1 MFTVGL
7 TGGIGSGKT
16 TIARFFL
23 AHNIEVINADQVARK
38 VVEPGTTALL
48 RIKKRFGSEILI
60 NGETLNRPLLREKIF
75 KDSNQ
80 RIWLESL
87 LHPLIEEKITQL
99 IESAVSQ
106 YVILESPLLLETKQH
121 KLVNRI
127 LVVDVSPEIQLE
139 RAISRDGG
147 SEATIKAIMSSQISR
162 NDRISL
168 ADDIINNEQNFQS
181 VQSRLI
187 KFHQNYLNLAK
198 KNE

>member
-1 MFTVGL
+1 MLTVGL

-23 AHNIEVINADQVARK
+23 DQNIEVVNADQVARK
-38 VVEPGTTALL
+38 VVEPGTAALSS
-48 RIKKRFGSEILI
+48 IKKRFGSEILI
-60 NGETLNRPLLREKIF
+60 NEKALNRSLLREKIF
-75 KDSNQ
+75 KNDDQ
-80 RIWLESL
+80 RIWLENL
-87 LHPLIEEKITQL
+87 LHPLIEEEITQL
-99 IESAVSQ
+99 LESAVSQ
-106 YVILESPLLLETKQH
+106 YVILESPLLLETNQH

-127 LVVDVSPEIQLE
+127 LVVDVSPEVQLE
-139 RAISRDGG
+139 RTLSRDGG
-147 SEATIKAIMSSQISR
+147 SEATIKAIMNSQISR
-162 NDRISL
+162 SDRISL

>member
-23 AHNIEVINADQVARK
+23 DHNIEVINADQVARK

-147 SEATIKAIMSSQISR
+147 SEATIKAIMNSQISR

>member
-16 TIARFFL
+16 TVARFFL
-23 AHNIEVINADQVARK
+23 DQNIEVINADQVARK
-38 VVEPGTTALL
+38 VVEPGTAALL

-60 NGETLNRPLLREKIF
+60 NEETLNRPLLREKIF
-75 KDSNQ
+75 KDNEQ

-87 LHPLIEEKITQL
+87 LHPLIEKKITQL

-106 YVILESPLLLETKQH
+106 YVILESPLLLETNQH

-139 RAISRDGG
+139 RTISRDGG
-147 SEATIKAIMSSQISR
+147 SEATIKAIMKSQISR
-162 NDRISL
+162 SDRVSL

>member
-23 AHNIEVINADQVARK
+23 ARNIEVINADQVARK
-38 VVEPGTTALL
+38 VVEPGTAALL

-60 NGETLNRPLLREKIF
+60 NEETLNRPLLREKIF

-147 SEATIKAIMSSQISR
+147 SEATIKAIMNSQISR

>member
-23 AHNIEVINADQVARK
+23 DQNIEVINADQVARK
-38 VVEPGTTALL
+38 VVEPGTAALL

-60 NGETLNRPLLREKIF
+60 NEETLNRPLLREKIF

-99 IESAVSQ
+99 VESAVSQ

-147 SEATIKAIMSSQISR
+147 SEATIKAIMNSQISR
-162 NDRISL
+162 NERISL

-198 KNE
+198 ENE

>member
-23 AHNIEVINADQVARK
+23 DHNIEVINADQVARK
-38 VVEPGTTALL
+38 VVEPRTTALL

-60 NGETLNRPLLREKIF
+60 NEETLNRPLLREKIF

-147 SEATIKAIMSSQISR
+147 SEATIKAIMKSQISR
-162 NDRISL
+162 SDRVSL
-168 ADDIINNEQNFQS
+168 ADDIIDNEQNFQS
-181 VQSRLI
+181 VQRRLI
-187 KFHQNYLNLAK
+187 KFHQNYLNLAN
-198 KNE
+198 KND

>member
-23 AHNIEVINADQVARK
+23 DHNIEVINADQVARK
-38 VVEPGTTALL
+38 VVEPGTAALL

-60 NGETLNRPLLREKIF
+60 NEETLNRPLLREKIF

-147 SEATIKAIMSSQISR
+147 SEATIKAIMKSQISR
-162 NDRISL
+162 SDRVSL
-168 ADDIINNEQNFQS
+168 ADDIIDNEQNFQS
-181 VQSRLI
+181 VQRRLI
-187 KFHQNYLNLAK
+187 KFHQNYLNLAN
-198 KNE
+198 KND

>member
-23 AHNIEVINADQVARK
+23 DHNIEVINADQVARK
-38 VVEPGTTALL
+38 VVEPGTAALL

-60 NGETLNRPLLREKIF
+60 NEETLNRPLLREKIF

-147 SEATIKAIMSSQISR
+147 SEATIKAIMNSQISR

-187 KFHQNYLNLAK
+187 KFHQNYLNLAN

>member
-23 AHNIEVINADQVARK
+23 DHNIEVINADQVARK
-38 VVEPGTTALL
+38 VVEPGTAALL

-60 NGETLNRPLLREKIF
+60 NEETLNRPLLREKIF

-147 SEATIKAIMSSQISR
+147 SEATIKAIMNSQISR

>member
-23 AHNIEVINADQVARK
+23 DQNIEVINADQVARK
-38 VVEPGTTALL
+38 VVEPGTAALS

-60 NGETLNRPLLREKIF
+60 NEETLNRPLLREKIF

-99 IESAVSQ
+99 VESAVSQ

-147 SEATIKAIMSSQISR
+147 SEATIKAIMNSQISR

-198 KNE
+198 ENE

>member
-23 AHNIEVINADQVARK
+23 DHNIEVINADQVARK
-38 VVEPGTTALL
+38 VVEPGTAALL

-60 NGETLNRPLLREKIF
+60 NEETLNRPLLREKIF

-147 SEATIKAIMSSQISR
+147 SEATIKAIMNSQISR

-198 KNE
+198 KK

>member
-1 MFTVGL
+1 MCIIFL
-7 TGGIGSGKT
+7 TLFSLQT
-16 TIARFFL
+16 C
-23 AHNIEVINADQVARK
+23 
-38 VVEPGTTALL
+38 
-48 RIKKRFGSEILI
+48 
-60 NGETLNRPLLREKIF
+60 KIF
-75 KDSNQ
+75 FVPSTFVFIKSGQ
-80 RIWLESL
+80 
-87 LHPLIEEKITQL
+87 EEKITQL

-147 SEATIKAIMSSQISR
+147 SEATIKAIMNSQISR

-187 KFHQNYLNLAK
+187 KFHQNYLNLAN